1 MEATLIL
8 GIPMNRPLAT
18 SSLWLLVAASLLVAA
33 LLPFDGTISQWAQGL
48 PGGVVTFNE
57 RITDFGTFSWMIY
70 GSGSIVIIAYILNR
84 MACTDTWSS
93 KTKTAWRLALYF
105 LVTIGSASAVVH
117 LAKLVIGRARP
128 ELFAEHGPHSISFFA
143 GHDWVFQSFP
153 SGHSAAVGSFF
164 GAFSM
169 LAPRLRILFAL
180 GALAIGISRVVVGAH
195 YPSDVAAGL
204 LFGLWTAVMTAFL
217 FAGRNWLFRLDDKG
231 WPRPK
236 SSTSGGAGSKE
247 P

>member
-1 MEATLIL
+1 
-8 GIPMNRPLAT
+8 MNRPL
-18 SSLWLLVAASLLVAA
+18 SSSAWLLVAAILLVAA
-33 LLPFDGTISQWAQGL
+33 LLPFDGVISQWAQAL
-48 PGGVVTFNE
+48 PGGIVTFNK
-57 RITDFGTFSWMIY
+57 RITDFGTFAWMIY

-84 MACTDTWSS
+84 VARSDGFSS
-93 KTKTAWRLALYF
+93 KSRTGWRLALYF
-105 LVTIGSASAVVH
+105 LVTIGSASIVVH

-128 ELFAEHGPHSISFFA
+128 ELFAEYGAHSISFFS

-169 LAPRLRILFAL
+169 LVPRLRILFTL

-204 LFGLWTAVMTAFL
+204 LVGLWTALMTAFL
-217 FAGRNWLFRLDDKG
+217 FARKNWLFRPDENG
-231 WPRPK
+231 WPRAK
-236 SSTSGGAGSKE
+236 NSFKTDR
-247 P
+247 